1 MANKNLKYFMRE
13 DCKEEQIFTRPAP
26 ARFVDEKGEVVQM
39 EIKKLHNETIAKIN
53 EMYKTRTPMRDKK
66 GNYICQNGEVIFK
79 TEKDSLRATRHII
92 AEALVYP
99 DLKDPDL
106 MAFYKC
112 ADITEMPLKVFP
124 ENDEYAHVQRAVLEV
139 QVCLSR
145 RNSKTKKRLTTQ
157 KTHKHQGVR
166 WILGT
171 SFVAKA

>member
-139 QVCLSR
+139 LGMLEPEEQQNEKEVNDAK
-145 RNSKTKKRLTTQ
+145 NS
-157 KTHKHQGVR
+157 
-166 WILGT
+166 
-171 SFVAKA
+171 

>member
-13 DCKEEQIFTRPAP
+13 DCKEEQVFTRPAP
-26 ARFVDEKGEVVQM
+26 ARFVDEKGEVVHM

-112 ADITEMPLKVFP
+112 ADITEMPLKGFP

-139 QVCLSR
+139 LGMLEPEEQQNEKEVNDAK
-145 RNSKTKKRLTTQ
+145 NS
-157 KTHKHQGVR
+157 
-166 WILGT
+166 
-171 SFVAKA
+171 

>member
-13 DCKEEQIFTRPAP
+13 DCKEEQVFTRPAP

-92 AEALVYP
+92 AEALVHP

-139 QVCLSR
+139 LGMLEPEEQQNEKEVNDAK
-145 RNSKTKKRLTTQ
+145 NS
-157 KTHKHQGVR
+157 
-166 WILGT
+166 
-171 SFVAKA
+171 

>member
-13 DCKEEQIFTRPAP
+13 DCKEEQVFTRPAP

-139 QVCLSR
+139 LGMLEPEEQQNEKEVDDAK
-145 RNSKTKKRLTTQ
+145 NS
-157 KTHKHQGVR
+157 
-166 WILGT
+166 
-171 SFVAKA
+171 

>member
-13 DCKEEQIFTRPAP
+13 DCKEEQVFTRPAP

-139 QVCLSR
+139 LGMLEPEEQQNEKEVNDAK
-145 RNSKTKKRLTTQ
+145 NS
-157 KTHKHQGVR
+157 
-166 WILGT
+166 
-171 SFVAKA
+171 

>member
-26 ARFVDEKGEVVQM
+26 DRFVDEKGEVVQM

-139 QVCLSR
+139 LGMLEPEEQQNEKEVDDAK
-145 RNSKTKKRLTTQ
+145 NS
-157 KTHKHQGVR
+157 
-166 WILGT
+166 
-171 SFVAKA
+171 

>member
-139 QVCLSR
+139 LGMLEPEEQQNEKEVDDAK
-145 RNSKTKKRLTTQ
+145 NS
-157 KTHKHQGVR
+157 
-166 WILGT
+166 
-171 SFVAKA
+171 

>member
-66 GNYICQNGEVIFK
+66 GNYISQNGEVIFK

-139 QVCLSR
+139 LGMLEPEEQQNEKEVDDAK
-145 RNSKTKKRLTTQ
+145 NS
-157 KTHKHQGVR
+157 
-166 WILGT
+166 
-171 SFVAKA
+171 